1 MLNKMQTLKSL
12 ELENRRRPVG
22 IKSINFGV
30 PMRGLLKFQVPVQ
43 ILTHTGFGSSQSCLQ
58 SGGVMASDLPP
69 KRWDLCLKVIEMNT
83 AESQKCPGFPCTL
96 TAKLKALSICRFFLV
111 SF

>member
-1 MLNKMQTLKSL
+1 M
-12 ELENRRRPVG
+12 G
-22 IKSINFGV
+22 IKSIDFGV
-30 PMRGLLKFQVPVQ
+30 PVRRLLKFQVLVQ
-43 ILTHTGFGSSQSCLQ
+43 IPTHTGFGSFQSCLQ
-58 SGGVMASDLPP
+58 SGGVLASGLPP
-69 KRWDLCLKVIEMNT
+69 KRWDLYLKVTEMNI